1 MPAMEKF
8 EELTWFLF
16 NHFRSDLIVGDI
28 TREDVFAVFPFN
40 NTVDKV
46 TMKGRNL
53 LIWGLLQRL
62 IIHVNIFSL
71 PPVYLHLIFEILS
84 VTRHFFNFEISSSH
98 AHQLSKKL
106 QELTFLKQ
114 DFQLFKTFY
123 QKACAMDYTAIYN
136 HFNQWWNSSLI
147 EISEL
152 FCDLLK
158 YKVLEGPT
166 DFLADCCKQI
176 CTCTN

>member
-1 MPAMEKF
+1 MPAMEKL
-8 EELTWFLF
+8 EEQTWFLF

-62 IIHVNIFSL
+62 IIHVNIFIL
-71 PPVYLHLIFEILS
+71 PPVYLHLIFWNIECHS
-84 VTRHFFNFEISSSH
+84 TFFYFRNIKFSCSSII
-98 AHQLSKKL
+98 KKIAGTY
-106 QELTFLKQ
+106 TFLKQ
-114 DFQLFKTFY
+114 DFTLFKTFY
-123 QKACAMDYTAIYN
+123 QEASAMDYTAIYN

-166 DFLADCCKQI
+166 DFL